1 MAAEIRKLAASYTVF
16 FMQTEAKGPPAWGEL
31 LERLG
36 EVADLRGAGALAH
49 WDQATLL
56 PGGASAGRGQMLGTL
71 SKLAH
76 EKFVA
81 PRVGELLDGCA
92 EFAGEQNAVGDD
104 FPVRLLATT
113 KRDYE
118 RATRVPS
125 EFEARFAAHCAQIY
139 SAWEDAK
146 GNSDFAR
153 VAPLL
158 ERTLDY
164 SREYAGFFPHE
175 HIADSL
181 IDGSDPGESVASIRA
196 VFAPLREA
204 LVPLVREVTARENAS
219 VAPLRGHFALDA
231 QRDFACE
238 AIRAVGYDF
247 SRGRMDFSAHPFM
260 TKFAPDDVRITVR
273 GDEDEFGELFFS
285 ALHEAGHALYEQNI
299 APRFGRTPLDNGT
312 SSGVH
317 ESQSRLWENLVG
329 RSDAFWDFWFPRA
342 QAQFPGLRDTSQR
355 EFVAAVN
362 RVQKSLIRTESDELT
377 YNLHVLIRFDLE
389 LELLE
394 GKLAV
399 RDLPEAWNARYQ
411 SDLGLTPPDDARG
424 CLQDVH
430 WFSGTIG
437 GAFQG
442 YTLGNILAAQLFE
455 AARAQLPDLDGQFRR
470 GEYAPLREWLTAH
483 VHRFGAGVLPR
494 DLVVSA
500 TGRPLELAPY
510 LTYLREKFAD
520 GNHGMTDVRY

>member
-1 MAAEIRKLAASYTVF
+1 MLARRLYTAPQ
-16 FMQTEAKGPPAWGEL
+16 MQHEPKSPLAWNEL
-31 LERLG
+31 LETLG

-56 PGGASAGRGQMLGTL
+56 PSGAAHGRGQMLGTL

-76 EKFVA
+76 QKFTDA
-81 PRVGELLDGCA
+81 RLSDLLDQCA
-92 EFAGEQNAVGDD
+92 EYAGEQLINGDD
-104 FPVRLLATT
+104 FPSLLLTT
-113 KRDYE
+113 TRRDYE
-118 RATRVPS
+118 RATRVTS

-139 SAWEDAK
+139 SVWEEAK
-146 GNSDFAR
+146 EESNFQK

-158 ERTLDY
+158 ERTLDL
-164 SREYAGFFPHE
+164 SRELAEFFPHE

-181 IDGSDPGESVASIRA
+181 IDASDPGESVASIRA
-196 VFAPLREA
+196 VFAPLRES
-204 LVPLVREVTARENAS
+204 LVPLVREVTSRAS
-219 VAPLRGHFALDA
+219 ASDAPLRGHFSLESQKA
-231 QRDFACE
+231 FAIE
-238 AIRAVGYDF
+238 ASKAVGYNF

-273 GDEDEFGELFFS
+273 GEEDEFGELFFS
-285 ALHEAGHALYEQNI
+285 ALHEAGHGLYEQNI
-299 APRFGRTPLDNGT
+299 APRFGRTPLDSGT

-329 RSDAFWDFWFPRA
+329 RSNAFWDFWFSRA
-342 QAQFPGLRDTSQR
+342 QAQFPALRETTQR
-355 EFVAAVN
+355 DFVAAIN
-362 RVQKSLIRTESDELT
+362 RVRRSLIRTESDELT

-389 LELLE
+389 LEMLE
-394 GKLAV
+394 GKLEV
-399 RDLPEAWNARYQ
+399 RDLPSAWNARYE
-411 SDLGLTPPDDARG
+411 SDLGLVPPDDARG

-455 AARAQLPDLDGQFRR
+455 SARNDLGDLESGFAR
-470 GEYAPLREWLTAH
+470 GEYDALREWLTKH

-494 DLVVSA
+494 DLVVLA
-500 TGRPLELAPY
+500 TGRALELEPY
-510 LTYLREKFAD
+510 LRYLREKFV
-520 GNHGMTDVRY
+520 G

>member
-1 MAAEIRKLAASYTVF
+1 
-16 FMQTEAKGPPAWGEL
+16 MQTEQKTPAAWGEL

-56 PGGASAGRGQMLGTL
+56 PSGAAQGRGQMLGTL

-76 EKFVA
+76 ETFVDE
-81 PRVGELLDGCA
+81 RVGALLDECA
-92 EFAGEQNAVGDD
+92 DFASETSEAGDD
-104 FPVRLLATT
+104 FPAQLLAVTR
-113 KRDYE
+113 RDYA

-125 EFEARFAAHCAQIY
+125 EFEARFAAHSAHIY
-139 SAWEDAK
+139 SVWEEAK
-146 GNSDFAR
+146 SESNFPK

-158 ERTLDY
+158 EKTLDL
-164 SREYAGFFPHE
+164 SRELAGFFPHE
-175 HIADSL
+175 HIADPL
-181 IDGSDPGESVASIRA
+181 IDMSDTGETVASIRA
-196 VFAPLREA
+196 IFHPLREQ
-204 LVPLVREVTARENAS
+204 LVPLVREVTERPAAS
-219 VAPLRGHFALDA
+219 GAPLRGHFPLDA
-231 QRDFACE
+231 QKAFAME
-238 AIRAVGYDF
+238 AVKAVGYDWT
-247 SRGRMDFSAHPFM
+247 RGRMDFSAHPFM

-285 ALHEAGHALYEQNI
+285 ALHEEGHALYEQNI
-299 APRFGRTPLDNGT
+299 AARFGRTPLDSGT

-329 RSDAFWDFWFPRA
+329 RSNAFWNFWFPRA
-342 QAQFPGLRDTSQR
+342 QAQFPSLREWKQS
-355 EFVAAVN
+355 EFVAAINGVE
-362 RVQKSLIRTESDELT
+362 RSLIRTESDELT

-389 LELLE
+389 LEMLE
-394 GKLAV
+394 GRLAIH
-399 RDLPEAWNARYQ
+399 DLPDAWNARYK

-455 AARAQLPDLDGQFRR
+455 SARNALFDLDAQFAR
-470 GEYAPLREWLTAH
+470 GEYEALREWLTQN
-483 VHRFGAGVLPR
+483 VHRHGTSLLPSEI
-494 DLVVSA
+494 VQQA

-510 LTYLREKFAD
+510 LGYLRDKFA
-520 GNHGMTDVRY
+520 G